1 MNCMTSYPI
10 AHNFPSSP
18 AYGNRV
24 LIASPSTVVR
34 QRVLESLR
42 SPVRRFEQAT
52 GGAEAL
58 VHLESGSW
66 QVLFLDRKLP
76 DLDAEELS
84 LTVRQRY
91 PGIQVVMLDSEQTA
105 EQALEEN
112 ARGVGPLAEN
122 SLLTRAWRAWPDEA
136 LRRVISQNAGMPGV
150 SLPDSALDSLRDSVP
165 PNAILFDDA
174 ERGENSECEG
184 DEEALGHSPRVG
196 DSNCNGA
203 ARLPGMIGNSAIMQS
218 VYRLA
223 RLLAPRSATV
233 LITGPTGSGKEVV
246 AHAIHYLSPRAAKA
260 FTVVN
265 CAAIPETMLEAE
277 LFGYARG
284 AFTGAMQA
292 YGGRIQAA
300 QGGTLFLDEIGEM
313 PLSLQPKLL
322 RFLEQKELQ
331 RLGSAEIVRVDA
343 RIISATNAHLLSLVR
358 EGKFREDLYYRL
370 CGFPIE
376 IPSLRD
382 RCEDIVQL
390 AAHFIEKYSERR
402 PVPQL
407 TVGALQVLRVQPW
420 AGNIRELQNVIERAL
435 ILTDGQALIRPEH
448 LMLTEVS
455 LAAAGC
461 R

>member
-1 MNCMTSYPI
+1 
-10 AHNFPSSP
+10 
-18 AYGNRV
+18 
-24 LIASPSTVVR
+24 
-34 QRVLESLR
+34 
-42 SPVRRFEQAT
+42 
-52 GGAEAL
+52 
-58 VHLESGSW
+58 
-66 QVLFLDRKLP
+66 
-76 DLDAEELS
+76 
-84 LTVRQRY
+84 
-91 PGIQVVMLDSEQTA
+91 
-105 EQALEEN
+105 
-112 ARGVGPLAEN
+112 
-122 SLLTRAWRAWPDEA
+122 
-136 LRRVISQNAGMPGV
+136 
-150 SLPDSALDSLRDSVP
+150 VP
-165 PNAILFDDA
+165 PNATLLGEA
-174 ERGENSECEG
+174 ERGENPEWEG
-184 DEEALGHSPRVG
+184 ALGHSPRVG
-196 DSNCNGA
+196 DSHCNGA
-203 ARLPGMIGNSAIMQS
+203 VPLPGMIGNSAIMQP

-223 RLLAPRSATV
+223 RLLAPRNTTV

-246 AHAIHYLSPRAAKA
+246 AHAIHYLSLRAAKA
-260 FTVVN
+260 FAVVN

-382 RCEDIVQL
+382 RYEDIVQL

-402 PVPQL
+402 PAPQL
-407 TVGALQVLRVQPW
+407 TVGALQLLRVQPW

-435 ILTDGQALIRPEH
+435 ILSDGDGLIRPEH
-448 LMLTEVS
+448 LMLTEAS
-455 LAAAGC
+455 LTAAAC